1 MSSPLSVDKLAFVGF
16 KGSFRPDWV
25 HLEVDSDRVKIH
37 QVLPVPVVHKMK
49 LWVAGR
55 VGRAA
60 QRLWSPPYTTPTQK
74 KERKEKKLVQTHTY
88 THTHIHTASTTE
100 SLLQAADPRSSGVCF
115 VFFVFFSKIW
125 REKCDSVCL
134 RNREKPNPGLALPVT
149 NHAILQGWRGL
160 AGGPQLSERPVNAV
174 CSTITSLSSSSC
186 LHHVCMPG
194 EPVCAV

>member
-74 KERKEKKLVQTHTY
+74 KREKRKKTCTDTHLHAH
-88 THTHIHTASTTE
+88 THTHCQHDRVTAPSRWSQIE
-100 SLLQAADPRSSGVCF
+100 WRL
-115 VFFVFFSKIW
+115 FFLFFFSKFW